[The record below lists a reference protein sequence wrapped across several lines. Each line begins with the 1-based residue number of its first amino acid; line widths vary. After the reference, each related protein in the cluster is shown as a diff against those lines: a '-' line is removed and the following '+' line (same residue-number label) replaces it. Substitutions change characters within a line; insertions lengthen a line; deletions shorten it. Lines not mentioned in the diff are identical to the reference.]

1 MAEEMERIESEFTYT
16 YDQFTVFFYGDKVFV
31 GGREYPIGQC
41 CVDILNLGEA
51 VLDEIDRRVRDL
63 IPVAKDLLT
72 GKTDSAAALAQE
84 RLNAVWELIFALPV
98 YRDLKMNEPCN
109 YHTFQRLMADK
120 EKWAQV
126 QDVTSA
132 GYAKYQG
139 MLMELICFAEG
150 LRGFRQLVDMMAGKC
165 LEPLKRRN
173 SSAYAEAYSYFY
185 MQMLSVGVQVF
196 GADFEQGIPMEVS
209 FVPMMH
215 PTEEGKI
222 FIAEKAT
229 FNSLIDF
236 LQTEFYRGLANGNAP
251 RRCHNCGRYF
261 LLTSGYNI
269 CYCNNIAPSETA
281 RTCRKV
287 GAHRKETQGKA
298 NHTPAQKEY
307 GKAYNRLKAR
317 KQRGKISKSEWNAAV
332 AKAQEMVVQSERGDL
347 TDEDLKRLLAEL

>member
-1 MAEEMERIESEFTYT
+1 MAEEMERVESEFTYT

-41 CVDILNLGEA
+41 CMDILNLDEA
-51 VLDEIDRRVRDL
+51 VLDEISQRVREFV
-63 IPVAKDLLT
+63 PSAMDLLKE
-72 GKTDSAAALAQE
+72 KTDSAAALAQE
-84 RLNAVWELIFALPV
+84 RLNAVWELIFSLPV
-98 YRDLKMNEPCN
+98 YRDLKMDEPCN

-150 LRGFRQLVDMMAGKC
+150 LHSFRQLIDMMAGKY
-165 LEPLKRRN
+165 LEPLKLRN

-185 MQMLSVGVQVF
+185 MQMFSAGVQVF
-196 GADFEQGIPMEVS
+196 GDDFEQGIPVEVS

-222 FIAEKAT
+222 FIAEKAM
-229 FNSLIDF
+229 FNSLIDC
-236 LQTEFYRGLANGNAP
+236 LQAEFYRGLAMGERP

-261 LLTSGYNI
+261 LLTFGYNT
-269 CYCNNIAPSETA
+269 CYCNNIAPGETA

-287 GAHRKETQGKA
+287 GAHRKEAHG
-298 NHTPAQKEY
+298 NCTPAQKEY
-307 GKAYNRLKAR
+307 RKVYNRLKAR
-317 KQRGKISKSEWNAAV
+317 KQRGKISEDEWNTAV
-332 AKAQEMVVQSERGDL
+332 ARAQELVAQSERGEL
-347 TDEDLKRLLAEL
+347 SDEELKRLLVEL

>member
-1 MAEEMERIESEFTYT
+1 MAEELDGIVYEYTYT

-63 IPVAKDLLT
+63 IPAAKDLLT
-72 GKTDSAAALAQE
+72 EKADSAAALSQE

-98 YRDLKMNEPCN
+98 YRDLKMGELCN

-126 QDVTSA
+126 QDPTLE
-132 GYAKYQG
+132 GCAKYQG
-139 MLMELICFAEG
+139 IMIGLICFAEG
-150 LRGFRQLVDMMAGKC
+150 LRSFRQLIGKMTGKY
-165 LEPLKRRN
+165 LEPMEHRN
-173 SSAYAEAYSYFY
+173 SFAYAEAYSDFY
-185 MQMLSVGVQVF
+185 AQMLSAGVQVF
-196 GADFEQGIPMEVS
+196 GNDFEQGIPMEVD

-215 PTEEGKI
+215 PTEKDKV

-229 FNSLIDF
+229 FNSLVAF
-236 LQTEFYRGLANGNAP
+236 LQVEFYRGLAKGNAP

-261 LLTSGYNI
+261 LLTSGHNI
-269 CYCNNIAPSETA
+269 CYCNNIAPGETD

-287 GAHRKETQGKA
+287 GAHRKEAQGKEK
-298 NHTPAQKEY
+298 HTPAQKEY
-307 GKAYNRLKAR
+307 DKTYNRLKAR
-317 KQRGKISKSEWNAAV
+317 K
-332 AKAQEMVVQSERGDL
+332 
-347 TDEDLKRLLAEL
+347 